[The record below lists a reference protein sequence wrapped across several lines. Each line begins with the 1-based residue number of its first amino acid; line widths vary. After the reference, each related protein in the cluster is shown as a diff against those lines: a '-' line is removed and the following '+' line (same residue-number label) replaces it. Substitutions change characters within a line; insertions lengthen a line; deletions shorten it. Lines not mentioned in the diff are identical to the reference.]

1 MQGDAH
7 PTKIAVRER
16 RERVVA
22 QLTESFARDEI
33 GIEAFETRID
43 AAFCCQTG
51 AEFDELVADLR
62 HPDDSEGAAMV
73 VAQTELVQD
82 EGMAGVR
89 EGSLAR
95 VASPPVLR
103 ALFSNIERC
112 DQSAMPRGAKVE
124 AIFGNVELD
133 LRQTALDSGV
143 TEIRVKAIFGSVEII
158 VPADITVEV
167 HGSGVFGNFEGT
179 TRTTAD
185 PDAPT
190 LRIVGSAVFASVV
203 IKTLPPLRVQKLV
216 AQLRTRRLLPP

>member
-112 DQSAMPRGAKVE
+112 DQSAMPRG
-124 AIFGNVELD
+124 
-133 LRQTALDSGV
+133 
-143 TEIRVKAIFGSVEII
+143 
-158 VPADITVEV
+158 
-167 HGSGVFGNFEGT
+167 
-179 TRTTAD
+179 
-185 PDAPT
+185 
-190 LRIVGSAVFASVV
+190 
-203 IKTLPPLRVQKLV
+203 
-216 AQLRTRRLLPP
+216 